1 MIAQYLRAAALPWR
15 LDCRYDIIMHQL
27 DYQKLDATPV
37 AEMPFRHVIVTEFV
51 PAEIL
56 HDVVGGLP
64 ALEKGGSFPVNG
76 LRLGTRAQAVMDE
89 LAGPR
94 FRRSVAEKFGLALD
108 EAPVMTTLRGQS
120 REKDGRIHTD
130 SSAKRVTVLL
140 YLNPD
145 VETWAKHDGCLRLLR
160 SAENLDDYAVEV
172 PPVNGTLLV
181 FPNGPTTWH
190 GHKQFVGRRHVVQ
203 LNYMTTDDKAR
214 YEMRRHKIS
223 AFVKRLT
230 RAA

>member
-1 MIAQYLRAAALPWR
+1 
-15 LDCRYDIIMHQL
+15 
-27 DYQKLDATPV
+27 V
-37 AEMPFRHVIVTEFV
+37 
-51 PAEIL
+51 
-56 HDVVGGLP
+56 
-64 ALEKGGSFPVNG
+64 
-76 LRLGTRAQAVMDE
+76 
-89 LAGPR
+89 
-94 FRRSVAEKFGLALD
+94 
-108 EAPVMTTLRGQS
+108 TLRGMS

-130 SSAKRVTVLL
+130 STAKRVTVLL

-145 VETWAKHDGCLRLLR
+145 SASWAKQDGCLRLLR
-160 SAENLDDYAVEV
+160 TPDNLEDYGVEV

-203 LNYMTTDDKAR
+203 LNWMTTDDKAR
-214 YEMRRHKIS
+214 YELRRHKIS